1 MQATDWARATRIAVT
16 DVPDVIAGFLA
27 AHTARD
33 LDTVTAGYTADG
45 AVTDEGHTYR
55 GHDAIRT
62 WLGRA
67 GSEYTYTTRLT
78 GAGRVDDDR
87 FVVVQHLEGDF
98 PGGVVDLNFRFTLRG
113 GKIAELVIE
122 P

>member
-1 MQATDWARATRIAVT
+1 MQATDWTRATRIAVT
-16 DVPDVIAGFLA
+16 DLPEVITGYLA

-33 LDTVTAGYTADG
+33 LDTVAAGYTADG
-45 AVTDEGHTYR
+45 VVTDEGRTYR

-67 GSEYTYTTRLT
+67 ASEYTYTTRLT
-78 GAGRVDDDR
+78 GAGRIDDDR

-98 PGGVVDLNFRFTLRG
+98 PGGVVDLNFRFTLRS